1 MKKEFS
7 LKSRKLFLE
16 VYQQGKRYQGQ
27 GFRVYI
33 LKIKEPE
40 YPEIFLTNHQKKI
53 KIGIGIGRRYGSAVM
68 RNKAKRILR
77 SVCNELLNDMKDG
90 YVIIFKP
97 DERFKETPYILI
109 TEQIRTIF
117 TKAGVMN
124 L

>member
-1 MKKEFS
+1 M
-7 LKSRKLFLE
+7 
-16 VYQQGKRYQGQ
+16 
-27 GFRVYI
+27 
-33 LKIKEPE
+33 KIKETRF
-40 YPEIFLTNHQKKI
+40 PEIFLTNHQHNV